1 MSDLIDAPT
10 DRQPKPDRA
19 KGEDESVDART
30 LTGENGINFNGRIVL
45 KCEFLMERFTVT
57 IDNFARVLVE
67 IFMVFRTVYRNLWR
81 FE

>member
-30 LTGENGINFNGRIVL
+30 LTGENGINFNGARIVL
-45 KCEFLMERFTVT
+45 KCEFLMERFTAT
-57 IDNFARVLVE
+57 IDNPVP
-67 IFMVFRTVYRNLWR
+67 R
-81 FE
+81 FS